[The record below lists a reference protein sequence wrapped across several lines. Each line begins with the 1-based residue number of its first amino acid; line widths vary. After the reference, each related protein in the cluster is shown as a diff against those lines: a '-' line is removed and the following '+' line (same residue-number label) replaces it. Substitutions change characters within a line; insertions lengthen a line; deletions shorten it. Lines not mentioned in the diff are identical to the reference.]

1 MTESNISDRGGL
13 ESRYTVGACDV
24 IIKWHSELA
33 EKYEAETERK
43 RLLGLFL
50 ETFDDLG
57 SEVIFYYNM
66 QDGDNTILWSSNHC
80 EDENAIIIYTDVP
93 SGRFII
99 GMDNNGV
106 PIALTAEELIAH
118 TEWEPAPEEQ

>member
-1 MTESNISDRGGL
+1 MTESNISGHGGL

-24 IIKWHSELA
+24 IIKWHPELA

-80 EDENAIIIYTDVP
+80 EDENAIVICTDVP

-99 GMDNNGV
+99 GMDDNDV
-106 PIALTAEELIAH
+106 PIVLTGEELI
-118 TEWEPAPEEQ
+118 EYMG